1 MVVIEI
7 LLASPTQ
14 RTLNVVRSM
23 LLKDLLLSL
32 VGSLGMEITF
42 SSMSE
47 TSLNTVISCIL
58 RSRKLKNAIF
68 PEGIENII
76 LVASK

>member
-14 RTLNVVRSM
+14 RTLNVVRF
-23 LLKDLLLSL
+23 LSL

-42 SSMSE
+42 KSMSE

-58 RSRKLKNAIF
+58 RSRKLKNTIF

-76 LVASK
+76 LVAYK